1 MGSPWATVGGPGNA
15 TAMPHSGRFHAGF
28 TLVEALVALAV
39 GTTLALATVPLLAAA
54 AVAVRRAG
62 EQTVTVA
69 LASAKLEQLLA
80 LDWMYVPVAGGG
92 VIRWTDTST
101 DTSPERPTGG
111 GRGLLPSPG
120 DSLALG
126 ASGYVDYLDRHGR
139 WAGTGP
145 TPPADAR
152 FVRRWRIA
160 PLPADPDDVVVVQV
174 MASPLSVD
182 LGAAARR
189 PGVRLPGETWL
200 TAIRARTAP

>member
-1 MGSPWATVGGPGNA
+1 
-15 TAMPHSGRFHAGF
+15 MPHSGRFHTGF
-28 TLVEALVALAV
+28 TLVEALVALGV

-62 EQTVTVA
+62 EQTVTAA
-69 LASAKLEQLLA
+69 LASAKLEQLLT
-80 LDWMYVPVAGGG
+80 LDWVYVPVAGGG
-92 VIRWTDTST
+92 VVSWTDTST
-101 DTSPERPTGG
+101 DLSPERPASG
-111 GRGLLPSPG
+111 GRGLLPSPD
-120 DSLALG
+120 DSLVLS

-145 TPPADAR
+145 APPPGAR

-160 PLPADPDDVVVVQV
+160 PLPAEPDDVVVVQV
-174 MASPLSVD
+174 MAAPLDVD

-200 TAIRARTAP
+200 TAVRARTAR